1 MPIQRVL
8 LRSGAV
14 VVGAGGLV
22 VAVVWVFLS
31 MRTVMDIGGS
41 CASGGP
47 YVTATPC
54 PSGAD
59 LMAGAILGGF
69 ACFFLYATVGLPGPR
84 LALLTWPAL
93 FLSLG
98 WNFIAYARHPAV
110 AGSPTASWWFC
121 GVMFWVMGGLPLI
134 VGLASPTRRRLLWSA
149 GFEPTGGM
157 FAGRV
162 RGSSKPAAA
171 PPRDIDEL
179 LAAAL
184 PRQEWG
190 AGYSPAAPEAPPRW
204 SQLRTTQ
211 VYSVILHIAVLA
223 AAGWLSV
230 AAFDR
235 LTS

>member
-31 MRTVMDIGGS
+31 MRTVMDIGGA

-47 YVTATPC
+47 YVTATSC
-54 PSGAD
+54 PSGAN
-59 LMAGAILGGF
+59 LMVGAILGGF
-69 ACFFLYATVGLPGPR
+69 ACFFLYGAFGLPGPR

-98 WNFIAYARHPAV
+98 WNFIAYARHPVV
-110 AGSPTASWWFC
+110 AGSPTGSWWFC
-121 GVMFWVMGGLPLI
+121 GVMFWVMGGLPLV
-134 VGLASPTRRRLLWSA
+134 VGLASPTRRGQLWSD
-149 GFEPTGGM
+149 GFESTGV
-157 FAGRV
+157 FAGPR
-162 RGSSKPAAA
+162 RGSSRSAAA

-184 PRQEWG
+184 PRQDWG
-190 AGYSPAAPEAPPRW
+190 AGYSPAGPEAPSRW

-211 VYSVILHIAVLA
+211 VYSVVLHLAVLA
-223 AAGWLSV
+223 AAGWLSI
-230 AAFDR
+230 AAFGW